1 MGMNQTSSNALISDR
16 LRRWYEGGR
25 KGLQTICEME
35 GAPDAVKEQVQHW
48 FDQGDARLIAIIE
61 EIKKLE

>member
-1 MGMNQTSSNALISDR
+1 MTAGSNALISDR
-16 LRRWYEGGR
+16 LRRWYDGGR

-35 GAPDAVKEQVQHW
+35 GAPDAVKDQVQHW
-48 FDQGDARLIAIIE
+48 FDQGDERLKAIIE